1 LENVGVEVPAR
12 GKLGKARA
20 PRGSRVKG
28 HVAAKV
34 PGSRVAVGTS
44 AEETMTRIRK
54 NLCEFS
60 TVGDLDEYAR
70 LVTAVVVAARG
81 SGCAK

>member
-1 LENVGVEVPAR
+1 
-12 GKLGKARA
+12 
-20 PRGSRVKG
+20 
-28 HVAAKV
+28 
-34 PGSRVAVGTS
+34 VAVGTS